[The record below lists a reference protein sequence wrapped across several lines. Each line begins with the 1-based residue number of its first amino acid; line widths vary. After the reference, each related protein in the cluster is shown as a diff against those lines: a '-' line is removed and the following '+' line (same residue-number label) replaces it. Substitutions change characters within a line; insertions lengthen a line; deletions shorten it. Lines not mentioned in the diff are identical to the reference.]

1 MAVLTRDPV
10 AKRPLLH
17 TSYRSDMA
25 MFNTRAKRNAVIALI
40 ILGLSAPL
48 WAPPHWLPILAWG
61 SAYAI
66 GAIGLMLLTG
76 FAGQIS
82 LGHAFFAGV
91 GFYAAAVLAGDPD
104 DPRRWGFGITEIVVW
119 LPVAGLV
126 AAVVGVV
133 VAPLATRL
141 RGLYLAI
148 VTLGLVFVGE
158 HFFEHWNQVT
168 GGPSTG
174 RPPPPVTVFGYRL
187 DRDGSH
193 VLAFGDWQ
201 LGPFTRQQHLLWL
214 MFVLLVVFALAARN
228 LARSDVGRAFTAIRD
243 RDIAASIIGINLFR
257 QKTVAFAISSFYAG
271 CFGALFYTTFLN
283 VNPARFDL
291 LLSVLFLIM
300 VLVGG
305 VGTISGAIAGAF
317 LIAALP
323 RFSEWLAGWVPLIS
337 TDPQG
342 IPNYEH
348 VRFLVYG
355 LLIIGFL
362 MFEPRGLFGIW
373 FRIRTWFRS
382 YPFSY

>member
-1 MAVLTRDPV
+1 VAVLSRDPV
-10 AKRPLLH
+10 ASRPLLH

-25 MFNTRAKRNAVIALI
+25 MFNTRAKRNAVIALFVVF
-40 ILGLSAPL
+40 LSMPL
-48 WAPPHWLPILAWG
+48 WLADDWLTVLARG
-61 SAYAI
+61 SAFAI

-91 GFYAAAVLAGDPD
+91 GFYTAAVLGGDPD
-104 DPRRWGFGITEIVVW
+104 DPRRWGLGITEIAVW

-126 AAVVGVV
+126 AAAVGVAI
-133 VAPLATRL
+133 APLATRL

-158 HFFEHWNQVT
+158 HFFEHWRSLT
-168 GGPSTG
+168 GGAGTG
-174 RPPPPVTVFGYRL
+174 RPPAPATLFGYRL
-187 DRDGSH
+187 DRDSDMVVGIGT
-193 VLAFGDWQ
+193 FEM
-201 LGPFTRQQHLLWL
+201 GPFTRQQQLFWL
-214 MFVLLVVFALAARN
+214 MAVMLLIFAVAARN
-228 LARSDVGRAFTAIRD
+228 IARSDVGRAFTAIRD
-243 RDIAASIIGINLFR
+243 RDIAAAVIGVNLFK
-257 QKTVAFAISSFYAG
+257 QKTIAFAISSFYAG

-283 VNPARFDL
+283 VTPVQFDL

-317 LIAALP
+317 LIAVLP
-323 RFSEWLAGWVPLIS
+323 RLTSWLASWVPFIS
-337 TDPQG
+337 PDPQG
-342 IPNYEH
+342 VPNADH
-348 VRFLVYG
+348 VRFVLYG
-355 LLIIGFL
+355 LLIILFL

>member
-1 MAVLTRDPV
+1 VLTKNPV
-10 AKRPLLH
+10 ASRPLLH
-17 TSYRSDMA
+17 TSYSSDMA
-25 MFNTRAKRNAVIALI
+25 LFNTRTKLVLTIALI
-40 ILGLSAPL
+40 LVGLSMPM
-48 WAPPHWLPILAWG
+48 WLSDSWLTILARG
-61 SAYAI
+61 SAFAI

-76 FAGQIS
+76 YAGQIS
-82 LGHAFFAGV
+82 LGHAFFAAI
-91 GFYAAAVLAGDPD
+91 GFYAAAVIGGDPE
-104 DPRRWGFGITEIVVW
+104 DPRRWGLGITEIVVW
-119 LPVAGLV
+119 LPAAGL
-126 AAVVGVV
+126 AAAAVGVV

-158 HFFEHWNQVT
+158 RFFEHWRALT
-168 GGPSTG
+168 GGAGTG
-174 RPPPPVTVFGYRL
+174 RPPAPVTVFGYRL
-187 DRDGSH
+187 DRDSSQVVGLGP
-193 VLAFGDWQ
+193 VEF
-201 LGPFTRQQHLLWL
+201 GPFTRQQQLFWL
-214 MFVLLVVFALAARN
+214 MAVLLVVFALAARN

-243 RDIAASIIGINLFR
+243 RDIAAAVIGVNLFK

-283 VNPARFDL
+283 VNPLQFNL

-317 LIAALP
+317 LIAVLP
-323 RFSEWLAGWVPLIS
+323 RFTQWLASWVPFIS
-337 TDPQG
+337 GDPQG
-342 IPNYEH
+342 VPNADH
-348 VRFLVYG
+348 VQYLLYG